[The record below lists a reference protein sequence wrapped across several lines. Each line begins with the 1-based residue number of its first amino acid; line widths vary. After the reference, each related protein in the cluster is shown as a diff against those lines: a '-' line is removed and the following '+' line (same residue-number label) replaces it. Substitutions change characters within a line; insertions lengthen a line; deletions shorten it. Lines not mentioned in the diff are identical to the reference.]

1 MNRESNTTDKELLV
15 PWCQRRGRDCLMGDR
30 LKSIGM
36 HIARYGL
43 AIVLL
48 WIGGM
53 MFTAYQAEGIRPLV
67 ANSPLM
73 GWVYRVMS
81 VGGFSSLLG
90 VVEIAIGVLIA
101 LRPVWPMGSAVGSG
115 LAAGMFL
122 TTLSFLVTTP
132 GWEPSLGGFPA
143 LSAMPGQSLLKDV
156 VLLGVALSSA
166 GEALEAV
173 RRRGAS
179 WRPPLKVQFT
189 TTRDEGKLTGVYRSL
204 LPRRS
209 TSLRSEHRLPC
220 DNSAK
225 THRPGLIG
233 SVGPCNGQMARISE
247 LAYTTRR

>member
-1 MNRESNTTDKELLV
+1 
-15 PWCQRRGRDCLMGDR
+15 MGNR

-36 HIARYGL
+36 HTARYGVT
-43 AIVLL
+43 IVLL
-48 WIGGM
+48 WVGGM

-73 GWVYRVMS
+73 SWVYRVMS

-143 LSAMPGQSLLKDV
+143 LSAMPGQFLLKDV

-173 RRRGAS
+173 RRRGA
-179 WRPPLKVQFT
+179 LVAAT
-189 TTRDEGKLTGVYRSL
+189 TQGAVHND
-204 LPRRS
+204 
-209 TSLRSEHRLPC
+209 
-220 DNSAK
+220 
-225 THRPGLIG
+225 
-233 SVGPCNGQMARISE
+233 
-247 LAYTTRR
+247 